1 MLRRW
6 RCGLVG
12 LDIGSSAVKAA
23 ELRRRGRKWSLAAFG
38 VEPLPP
44 GAVNA
49 GVIADPDTVAAAVR
63 RLLGRTAFRA
73 RSAAVALAGNT
84 VMVRRITLP
93 AMSPEELDG
102 SVYWEARQHIPFPAE
117 DVALDYQV
125 LDTAA
130 GKPDGA
136 TCEVLLVAAR
146 RDSVAAYV
154 GVLEQAGVSVAVI
167 DVGAFALRNAFAL
180 NYDIDPTAVAA
191 LLDVGAA
198 AVGLTVV
205 AGGQPL
211 CTRELPL
218 GGRTYVEALGRELGL
233 AAADARQLLLGRR
246 AAGREPEEALPVVQS
261 VNGSMVTE
269 VAGALELF
277 RAAMPPKGI
286 GSLLLCGGASRIEGL
301 AGALADGLGV
311 GVTPL
316 DPFRRLEPL
325 AARSGRRS
333 EADGSLAAV
342 AVGLALRRAG
352 DR

>member
-6 RCGLVG
+6 RRGLVG

-23 ELRRRGRKWSLAAFG
+23 ELRRRGRKWALAAFG
-38 VEPLPP
+38 VEPLPH
-44 GAVNA
+44 GAVDA
-49 GVIADPDTVAAAVR
+49 GVIADPDAVAAAVG
-63 RLLGRTAFRA
+63 RLLGRNAFSA

-84 VMVRRITLP
+84 VMVRKITLP

-102 SVYWEARQHIPFPAE
+102 SVYWEARQHIPFPPE

-130 GKPDGA
+130 GEPDGG

-154 GVLEQAGVSVAVI
+154 GVLERAGVTAVVI
-167 DVGAFALRNAFAL
+167 DVGAFALRNAYAL
-180 NYDIDPTAVAA
+180 NYDIDPSAVAA

-198 AVGLTVV
+198 AVSLTVV

-218 GGRTYVEALGRELGL
+218 GGQTYVEALGRELGL
-233 AAADARQLLLGRR
+233 AADAARLLLSGRR
-246 AAGREPEEALPVVQS
+246 AAGREPEEALPVVRS
-261 VNGSMVTE
+261 VNGRVVTE

-277 RAAMPPKGI
+277 RTSMTASGI
-286 GSLLLCGGASRIEGL
+286 GSVLLCGGASRIEGL
-301 AGALADGLGV
+301 ADALADGLGV

-325 AARSGRRS
+325 AGRSDMRS